1 MDFLANALHEYSTM
15 NVKANLLDDGIGRYF
30 GISRHDDRR
39 SMIRKMKSRS
49 PVRSWDRELD
59 RVHSLVVPRQRA
71 RPVSLRHPPGAD
83 SLGGRRP
90 PVGSL

>member
-1 MDFLANALHEYSTM
+1 
-15 NVKANLLDDGIGRYF
+15 VKANLLDDRIGRYF

-39 SMIRKMKSRS
+39 SMIRKVKSRS

-59 RVHSLVVPRQRA
+59 RAHSHVVPRRRA
-71 RPVSLRHPPGAD
+71 RPVTLRHPPRAD

-90 PVGSL
+90 PVGRL